1 MTYKVTEDF
10 KGSPNGHTVIQFK
23 KGEEFTHQGDLLEVA
38 LKEGWVKSDAPKK
51 VKGGKSADATPADG
65 NVGASESGEVTE

>member
-23 KGEEFTHQGDLLEVA
+23 KGEEFTHEGDLLKVA
-38 LKEGWVKSDAPKK
+38 LEEKWVKPLKAEETKGNKNKNKNAAP
-51 VKGGKSADATPADG
+51 APAPAEPVAPD
-65 NVGASESGEVTE
+65 